1 MAEVTI
7 PSWPSTLPQA
17 PLIAAYSESTKS
29 LASVVTTGNKS
40 AIIRRNTTRS
50 QTPMKIAFNFTK
62 EQVAFFETFF
72 YDTLGGGIRIF
83 SFTHPRKK
91 TTIEVSFDPS
101 QEEVYTIEPQDNMSF
116 FKITM
121 QLLVWN

>member
-7 PSWPSTLPQA
+7 SLMAVYSTPST
-17 PLIAAYSESTKS
+17 AYCSLFRSTKS

-50 QTPMKIAFNFTK
+50 QTPIAFNFTK
-62 EQVAFFETFF
+62 EQVAFFETFSMI
-72 YDTLGGGIRIF
+72 LLVGESS
-83 SFTHPRKK
+83 SFTHPRK

-116 FKITM
+116 
-121 QLLVWN
+121 LR